1 MLTLQQMKDDISAA
15 RKDLVVFERKRAMM
29 REAHLELLSFCWFD
43 GMEIDHDAVSTN
55 SPEIESIDNEI
66 KALIIATELY
76 SRTINAM
83 EKLHKLISADYG
95 MKFAEKED
103 EVVTLLKNKDDLDEK
118 NRDMLSIFK
127 KIRKLFPP
135 AGDACVLWEG
145 FPASDKEALQN
156 LLAKADEAIAQE
168 KGQDLYSALTEMFI
182 KQAPLLK
189 SQVEDRLHFLKNERE
204 QLEADL
210 SGVSARD
217 IAEKCG
223 KPYWVEVSGS
233 EQLFMR
239 NNAFPIPN
247 YCAGGFVKEPIDSF
261 ETDLFHYKRHYAD
274 DDELSTMRIY
284 GFSSKEEF
292 YNVERQW
299 HASNKHTDEIE
310 WARFIISEIEEFIYY
325 KISNELFPQWKDVLE
340 RAISILEKENSQEE
354 FVEKGKDLLKLP
366 VLELRNVV

>member
-95 MKFAEKED
+95 MLFAEKED
-103 EVVTLLKNKDDLDEK
+103 EVVTFLKNKDDLDEK

-135 AGDACVLWEG
+135 VGDACVLWEG

-156 LLAKADEAIAQE
+156 LLAKADETIAQE
-168 KGQDLYSALTEMFI
+168 KGQELRDVLTEMFC

-189 SQVEDRLHFLKNERE
+189 SQVEEHLCYLK
-204 QLEADL
+204 
-210 SGVSARD
+210 
-217 IAEKCG
+217 
-223 KPYWVEVSGS
+223 
-233 EQLFMR
+233 
-239 NNAFPIPN
+239 
-247 YCAGGFVKEPIDSF
+247 
-261 ETDLFHYKRHYAD
+261 
-274 DDELSTMRIY
+274 
-284 GFSSKEEF
+284 SK
-292 YNVERQW
+292 QKQIC
-299 HASNKHTDEIE
+299 SNC
-310 WARFIISEIEEFIYY
+310 
-325 KISNELFPQWKDVLE
+325 
-340 RAISILEKENSQEE
+340 
-354 FVEKGKDLLKLP
+354 
-366 VLELRNVV
+366 